1 MAVAEARQI
10 LAASDEAAR
19 GAWEIGLGHRGWLAV
34 GFTRSSMYSVLP
46 IALKMFHT
54 ERPNVELKLY
64 EMVTEE
70 QTDALHEGRIHVG
83 IGRQPA
89 VVAGCTTQV
98 LLRERVMA
106 VLPPEH
112 PSAGDESVRIADLVA
127 SPLILYPKQPTAQF
141 AVFIESFFRAEGFV
155 PRVEH
160 RTFEIQT
167 AIALVSAGLGIT
179 FVGESVAALGRG
191 DVVYRYL
198 AGSDAARVTTLE
210 ATYGTNDSSPHL
222 RAFLGCLPDLG
233 ITGVADA
240 AV

>member
-1 MAVAEARQI
+1 
-10 LAASDEAAR
+10 
-19 GAWEIGLGHRGWLAV
+19 
-34 GFTRSSMYSVLP
+34 MYSVLP